1 MTSERRGGPV
11 SMSADEL
18 TDFLTESP
26 TGAIC
31 IVDDEG
37 NLLALPSRVVDF
49 DETTFTVDVGGAQ
62 AQASPS
68 PGRPACLVADTFT
81 AYHAI
86 CGIISQGTVAWPPTA
101 HDAVTMTITRT
112 VTFSFANA

>member
-18 TDFLTESP
+18 TDFLSESP

-31 IVDDEG
+31 VVDDDG

-49 DETTFTVDVGGAQ
+49 DNTTVAVDVSGIEAN
-62 AQASPS
+62 ASPS
-68 PGRPACLVADTFT
+68 RNTPVCLVADTFT

-86 CGIISQGTVAWPPTA
+86 RGVILQGTVAWPPTA
-101 HDAVTMTITRT
+101 HDVVNMTVTRT